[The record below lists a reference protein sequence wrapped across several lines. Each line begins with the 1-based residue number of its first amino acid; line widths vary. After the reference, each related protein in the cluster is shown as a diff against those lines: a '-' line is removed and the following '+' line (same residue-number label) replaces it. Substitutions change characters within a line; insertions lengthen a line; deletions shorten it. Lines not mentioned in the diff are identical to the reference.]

1 MEGKGEEPVM
11 SHATGPSILS
21 LLGVVLVILRLL
33 GIITISWWI
42 VTAPFWVPFVLFILV
57 GVSILLTVLAITV
70 FHGRDTTTRAADIT
84 NLNRL
89 KHFN

>member
-1 MEGKGEEPVM
+1 M

-42 VTAPFWVPFVLFILV
+42 VTAPFWVPFLIFLTFMPFIV
-57 GVSILLTVLAITV
+57 GLLIVAAVTQ
-70 FHGRDTTTRAADIT
+70 RNTTTRAADIT